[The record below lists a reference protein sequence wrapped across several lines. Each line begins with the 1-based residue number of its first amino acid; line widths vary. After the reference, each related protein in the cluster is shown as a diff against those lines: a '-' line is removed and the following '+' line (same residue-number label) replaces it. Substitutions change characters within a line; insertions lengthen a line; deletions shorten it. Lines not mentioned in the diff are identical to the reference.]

1 MKAKDG
7 IVVIKDTTKAAFED
21 FVGFHYE
28 KKIEFNKRTLKELF
42 EILNLAEKY
51 QTKELHDKV
60 DRQIKHFP
68 LTMESVVKVAS
79 ITQEFSQ
86 FNNLS
91 ENLYTRCVVFIEEHC
106 ATVPTIL
113 TLIQGNEDKVTV
125 MALLQD
131 MKATQIP
138 PKPQTRKQDDCSKC
152 NVQESK
158 TCFNCN
164 QKPCRKGTPVGWFDS
179 FRPGTRL
186 RSLNLDLPT
195 SWREKYRNR
204 LCILISRSGEDVK
217 ITWPDPPVPHDPD
230 VSDPYQTPISTGFV
244 YACGD

>member
-28 KKIEFNKRTLKELF
+28 KNIEFNKRTLKELF

-60 DRQIKHFP
+60 DRQIKYFP
-68 LTMESVVKVAS
+68 LTMENVVKVAS
-79 ITQEFSQ
+79 TTQEFSQ

-164 QKPCRKGTPVGWFDS
+164 KKPCRKGKLVFRLDAP
-179 FRPGTRL
+179 RPGTRL
-186 RSLNLDLPT
+186 RSLYPDFPT
-195 SWREKYRNR
+195 TWREKYRNR